1 MGQRGKRLVQPVG
14 YARGVLPYITYTDM
28 CRPIGF
34 CTVLV
39 WNRVL
44 VFERI
49 TGVYERIYRFNSKC
63 IRKKE
68 KYANSKKI

>member
-1 MGQRGKRLVQPVG
+1 MGQRGKRLVQPLG
-14 YARGVLPYITYTDM
+14 YARGAGVLPYITYIGM

-44 VFERI
+44 VFEKI
-49 TGVYERIYRFNSKC
+49 TGAYERIYRFNSK
-63 IRKKE
+63 
-68 KYANSKKI
+68 